1 MHRARQF
8 YLKVHRTSVTCDVMR
23 RRHAN
28 IRPRGRG
35 NVEVEVEVEANL
47 CDVSKDVMLSHFGL
61 GWRFCLRLRAVRDRR
76 SGNSH
81 DLLREFMNSIMNN
94 LFMTTPVQPA
104 RPFANNCS
112 RKGAGL
118 CSSVCLPVCLPVC
131 SHLAFEGNIAIEPDQ
146 RVSSTDID
154 VESRSQSTK
163 RCLLSRNRNP
173 IFVLFR
179 CQQTGRKCYSAL
191 RVMAACHRY
200 LHLSAGGTGPI
211 GQSHHCRWATPKPLL
226 VAQRMAT
233 SKA

>member
-1 MHRARQF
+1 MWVLWHIWSYLGALDAQECGWQEMHDKLILQTIAKFPQT
-8 YLKVHRTSVTCDVMR
+8 LVV
-23 RRHAN
+23 
-28 IRPRGRG
+28 
-35 NVEVEVEVEANL
+35 
-47 CDVSKDVMLSHFGL
+47 GL
-61 GWRFCLRLRAVRDRR
+61 VLEGMHAVRDGR